1 MAKRIPHC
9 LAIWI
14 DHKEA
19 VVIDTLDPKASR
31 NSKIFTI
38 AGPHHK
44 KNGNS
49 RRGADSHRREDLKEF
64 YDSVIQY
71 LNKAETVLIIGPAQA
86 KFELR
91 ERIQHYKKLKYL
103 PLTLQNAPPLNE
115 HALLRRITRYFAQ
128 QYGF

>member
-71 LNKAETVLIIGPAQA
+71 LNKAETVLIIGPA
-86 KFELR
+86 R
-91 ERIQHYKKLKYL
+91 
-103 PLTLQNAPPLNE
+103 QNLSCGKEFN
-115 HALLRRITRYFAQ
+115 ITRNLNIYHSH
-128 QYGF
+128 YRTRRH